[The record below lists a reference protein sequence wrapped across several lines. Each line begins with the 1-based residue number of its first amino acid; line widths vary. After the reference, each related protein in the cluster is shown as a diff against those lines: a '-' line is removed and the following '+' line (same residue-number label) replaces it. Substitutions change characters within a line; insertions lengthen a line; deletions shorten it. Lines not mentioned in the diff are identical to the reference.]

1 MFFGLLFLSA
11 QRAPFSLAPVDLRFR
26 HGEHLARQRGEPFKG
41 GCSITHAFNLNGR
54 RDYFLSHNMDAF
66 ERDIVDRLAA
76 VELIS
81 LATQLLQNNF
91 ADSRDCLASLFRSVA
106 LLEMSERIPEV
117 KSLDVSA
124 LTSAAQKED
133 LWWIRGSMQK
143 DFDRLRQSVSQS
155 QKGKD
160 E

>member
-1 MFFGLLFLSA
+1 
-11 QRAPFSLAPVDLRFR
+11 
-26 HGEHLARQRGEPFKG
+26 
-41 GCSITHAFNLNGR
+41 
-54 RDYFLSHNMDAF
+54 MDAF